1 MLHIDFEIY
10 EIISREKLYPLF
22 LIIIN
27 NIQTTKY
34 LIINDKI

>member
-1 MLHIDFEIY
+1 MLYIDFEIY
-10 EIISREKLYPLF
+10 EIISREKLYVLF

-34 LIINDKI
+34 LC